1 MYGSRPDLF
10 QLRLLF
16 LGAMITAG
24 AIAIVAME
32 FDDKTLFTTSDET
45 FAGAGRISLWT
56 KADSVMRVEQIA
68 IDVLP

>member
-1 MYGSRPDLF
+1 MF

-32 FDDKTLFTTSDET
+32 FDDKTLFTTSDKT

>member
-32 FDDKTLFTTSDET
+32 FDDKTLFTTSDKT